1 MALNTNIPTDAG
13 VQQSRNIIGRLVD
26 DSRELPTS
34 HSELG
39 SIQLSINEIRR
50 RAHELRSNKDES
62 SDHSKAHY
70 LLAASGL
77 PLQDIDSSLQELKPK
92 QILEQIVP
100 RFQGSNL
107 DAYLVNKKNES
118 ILFSIEHL
126 LTDASHDFNNFVDD
140 NLKMN
145 WKDFENDVRGRFGIN
160 SNIKEMSNNDIL
172 ESSKDHTPPS
182 WGAKD
187 SSVLNNG
194 TSKVDVN
201 ANQLVREKFESY
213 AKIIYLFNNSRISSS
228 KFSLTAEC
236 LKLLEAR
243 SDFRTKHMLEAW
255 KFLDSYDKSHGR
267 AVSSKKYLEK
277 QFFEYVDNLYK
288 NKINE
293 GLPTNINKITSF
305 IQNKLRNSN
314 GTWKT
319 PNLMIVNGTP
329 IWALIFYLLRAGL
342 VDDALEVLFNNK
354 SSFKKMEHSFI
365 KFFKAYAS
373 SSTQELPSELS
384 NELHTEYNQH
394 IKSSLDGDPFRL
406 AVYKII
412 GRCDLTN
419 KNIPEVTMSIEDWLW
434 LHLTLV
440 KENYSNTDPIYEK
453 FSLKDFQDI
462 VTSYGSSK
470 FPNQYLQVLLL
481 SGLFELAI
489 DYAYHINEMDA
500 VHLAIGFAN
509 NGLLKV
515 QTESSTMP
523 ELVSMGQQ
531 GYLLDFARLLGN
543 YTKSFRYSD
552 PRIASEYLS
561 LIALVDDDKLVKICH
576 AALREL
582 VLETNEFSILLG
594 RVNRDGS
601 RVHGVI
607 EERLQLLKLADENQ
621 FLHTITEQAARK
633 ADDDGRLFDSLLLY
647 QLSEEYNIVISIIN
661 DILGGLLSNSDLQ
674 QNILEAEVNSVNDQ
688 QNPLI
693 LAGNL
698 VNIYFANPEI
708 SKQIS
713 VKNRESCFLLLKL
726 AEIRTAF
733 QKSEWQYLLSQVE
746 DLDILPFTG
755 GQTIRR
761 KAQEFST
768 LNANIM
774 KCIPNLLVMTMTSI
788 SKLIHSLRES
798 SFASVSI
805 AQQISSLKTVAKNCM
820 IYAGMIQYKMPRE
833 VYSVLIDLDV
843 SLEIF

>member
-1 MALNTNIPTDAG
+1 MALNNNLQPDG
-13 VQQSRNIIGRLVD
+13 VQQSQNILGKLVD

-77 PLQDIDSSLQELKPK
+77 PLQDIDLSLQELKPK
-92 QILEQIVP
+92 QVLEQIVP
-100 RFQGSNL
+100 RFQGSSL

-118 ILFSIEHL
+118 ILYSIEHL
-126 LTDASHDFNNFVDD
+126 LTDASQDFNRFVDK
-140 NLKMN
+140 NLNLN
-145 WKDFENDVRGRFGIN
+145 WQDYENDVRESFGIN
-160 SNIKEMSNNDIL
+160 SNRNDTNNVDDEL
-172 ESSKDHTPPS
+172 NRRKVGQLQWGVKD
-182 WGAKD
+182 D
-187 SSVLNNG
+187 SILNNG
-194 TSKVDVN
+194 NSRIDVN

-213 AKIIYLFNNSRISSS
+213 AKLIYQYNNSRISTS
-228 KFSLTAEC
+228 KFSLTSEF
-236 LKLLEAR
+236 LKLLETRA
-243 SDFRTKHMLEAW
+243 DFRTKHILEAW
-255 KFLDSYDKSHGR
+255 KFLNAFDKTQGR
-267 AVSSKKYLEK
+267 AISSKKYLER
-277 QFFEYVDNLYK
+277 QFFEYVDILYRK
-288 NKINE
+288 KINE
-293 GLPTNINKITSF
+293 GLPTNINKISSF
-305 IQNKLRNSN
+305 IQNKLRNSD
-314 GTWKT
+314 GSWKT

-329 IWALIFYLLRAGL
+329 VWALIFYLLRAGL
-342 VDDALEVLFNNK
+342 VDDALEVLMNNK

-373 SSTQELPSELS
+373 STTQELPSELS

-453 FSLKDFQDI
+453 FSLMDFQDI
-462 VTSYGSSK
+462 ITSYGPTK

-489 DYAYHINEMDA
+489 EYAYTMNEIDA
-500 VHLAIGFAN
+500 VHLAIGFADK
-509 NGLLKV
+509 GLLKV
-515 QTESSTMP
+515 EDEP
-523 ELVSMGQQ
+523 RPGVKGLVSTKNNN
-531 GYLLDFARLLGN
+531 YLLDFAQLLGN
-543 YTKSFRYSD
+543 YTISFRFSD

-561 LIALVDDDKLVKICH
+561 LIALVDNEKLVKTCH

-582 VLETNEFSILLG
+582 VLETNEFTILLG

-601 RVHGVI
+601 RVPGVI
-607 EERLQLLKLADENQ
+607 EERLRLLKLVDENQ

-647 QLSEEYNIVISIIN
+647 QLAEEYNIVISIIN

-674 QNILEAEVNSVNDQ
+674 QNLLESDVNSTTEQ

-698 VNIYFANPEI
+698 VNIYFSNPEI
-708 SKQIS
+708 SKQVS
-713 VKNRESCFLLLKL
+713 VKNRETCIILLKF
-726 AEIRTAF
+726 AEVRTAY

-746 DLDILPFTG
+746 ELDLLPFTG
-755 GQTIRR
+755 GQSTRR
-761 KAQEFST
+761 KAQEFTT
-768 LNANIM
+768 LNDNIM
-774 KCIPNLLVMTMTSI
+774 KCIPNLLLMTMTSI

-798 SFASVSI
+798 NFASDPRT
-805 AQQISSLKTVAKNCM
+805 QQILALKTVAKNCM

-833 VYSVLIDLDV
+833 VYSMLIKLDV
-843 SLEIF
+843 SLEIL